1 MKYDLVHFV
10 GSDCHNLTSRVSR
23 IGEAY
28 NYVSKKMDEA
38 YADQL
43 FIEIPRKL
51 LADAKKRMERTSK
64 MEQQN
69 LQNNDEIE
77 IDVLELFHVLLDK
90 IWVIILA
97 GAVAA
102 LAVVAA
108 TILFITPQYQSATK
122 MYVLS
127 KQDSNTLTSQDMQ
140 TCLSL
145 TKDYAELIKSRT
157 VTEGV
162 ITQLNLDMTHEQLLS
177 KMTVDSATDTRILSI
192 SVRDADPYVACEI
205 ANAIRDV
212 AANHI
217 KNVMDIDAVNVVETA
232 NIPENK
238 ISPSVKKNGMVG
250 GIAGVAIAIAIILI
264 TYLSND
270 TIKTQE
276 DVERYLGLSTLG
288 TIPMSEADRKN
299 KNKKK
304 HKKQKRSKG
313 RR

>member
-1 MKYDLVHFV
+1 
-10 GSDCHNLTSRVSR
+10 
-23 IGEAY
+23 
-28 NYVSKKMDEA
+28 
-38 YADQL
+38 
-43 FIEIPRKL
+43 
-51 LADAKKRMERTSK
+51 

-108 TILFITPQYQSATK
+108 TILFITPQYQSTTK

-140 TCLSL
+140 TSLSL

-162 ITQLNLDMTHEQLLS
+162 ITQLNLDMTYEQLLS

-238 ISPSVKKNGMVG
+238 ISPSIKKNGLVG
-250 GIAGVAIAIAIILI
+250 GVAGVAIAIAIILI

>member
-1 MKYDLVHFV
+1 
-10 GSDCHNLTSRVSR
+10 
-23 IGEAY
+23 
-28 NYVSKKMDEA
+28 
-38 YADQL
+38 
-43 FIEIPRKL
+43 
-51 LADAKKRMERTSK
+51 

-108 TILFITPQYQSATK
+108 TILFITPQYQSTTK

-140 TCLSL
+140 TSLSL

-232 NIPENK
+232 NITENK
-238 ISPSVKKNGMVG
+238 ISPSIKKNGLVG
-250 GIAGVAIAIAIILI
+250 GVAGVAIAIAIILI

>member
-1 MKYDLVHFV
+1 
-10 GSDCHNLTSRVSR
+10 
-23 IGEAY
+23 
-28 NYVSKKMDEA
+28 
-38 YADQL
+38 
-43 FIEIPRKL
+43 
-51 LADAKKRMERTSK
+51 

-108 TILFITPQYQSATK
+108 TILFITPQYQSTTK

-140 TCLSL
+140 TSLSL

-238 ISPSVKKNGMVG
+238 IGPSIKKNGLVG
-250 GIAGVAIAIAIILI
+250 GVAGVAIAIAIILI

>member
-1 MKYDLVHFV
+1 
-10 GSDCHNLTSRVSR
+10 
-23 IGEAY
+23 
-28 NYVSKKMDEA
+28 
-38 YADQL
+38 
-43 FIEIPRKL
+43 
-51 LADAKKRMERTSK
+51 

-108 TILFITPQYQSATK
+108 TILFITPQYQSTTK

-140 TCLSL
+140 TSLSL

-217 KNVMDIDAVNVVETA
+217 KNVMDIDAVYVVESA
-232 NIPENK
+232 NLPEYKN
-238 ISPSVKKNGMVG
+238 SPSIKKYGLVCG
-250 GIAGVAIAIAIILI
+250 VAGVAIAIAIILI

>member
-1 MKYDLVHFV
+1 
-10 GSDCHNLTSRVSR
+10 
-23 IGEAY
+23 
-28 NYVSKKMDEA
+28 
-38 YADQL
+38 
-43 FIEIPRKL
+43 
-51 LADAKKRMERTSK
+51 

-108 TILFITPQYQSATK
+108 TILFITPQYQSTTK
-122 MYVLS
+122 LYVLS

-140 TCLSL
+140 TSLSL

-238 ISPSVKKNGMVG
+238 ISPSIKKNGLVG
-250 GIAGVAIAIAIILI
+250 GVAGVAIAIAIILI

-288 TIPMSEADRKN
+288 TIPMSEVDRKN

>member
-1 MKYDLVHFV
+1 
-10 GSDCHNLTSRVSR
+10 
-23 IGEAY
+23 
-28 NYVSKKMDEA
+28 
-38 YADQL
+38 
-43 FIEIPRKL
+43 
-51 LADAKKRMERTSK
+51 

-108 TILFITPQYQSATK
+108 TILFITPQYQSTTK

-140 TCLSL
+140 TSLSL

-217 KNVMDIDAVNVVETA
+217 KNVMDIDSVNVVETA

-238 ISPSVKKNGMVG
+238 ISPSIKKNGLVG
-250 GIAGVAIAIAIILI
+250 GVAGVAIAIAIILI

-288 TIPMSEADRKN
+288 TIPMSEVDRKN

>member
-1 MKYDLVHFV
+1 
-10 GSDCHNLTSRVSR
+10 
-23 IGEAY
+23 
-28 NYVSKKMDEA
+28 
-38 YADQL
+38 
-43 FIEIPRKL
+43 
-51 LADAKKRMERTSK
+51 

-108 TILFITPQYQSATK
+108 TILFITPQYQSTTK

-140 TCLSL
+140 TSLSL

-238 ISPSVKKNGMVG
+238 ISPSIKKNGLVG
-250 GIAGVAIAIAIILI
+250 GVAGVAIAIAIILI

-304 HKKQKRSKG
+304 HKKQKKE
-313 RR
+313 

>member
-1 MKYDLVHFV
+1 
-10 GSDCHNLTSRVSR
+10 
-23 IGEAY
+23 
-28 NYVSKKMDEA
+28 
-38 YADQL
+38 
-43 FIEIPRKL
+43 
-51 LADAKKRMERTSK
+51 

-108 TILFITPQYQSATK
+108 TILFITPQYQSTTK

-140 TCLSL
+140 TSLSL

-177 KMTVDSATDTRILSI
+177 KMTVDSATDTRILSV

-238 ISPSVKKNGMVG
+238 ISPSIKKNGLVG
-250 GIAGVAIAIAIILI
+250 GVAGVAIAIAIILI

>member
-1 MKYDLVHFV
+1 
-10 GSDCHNLTSRVSR
+10 
-23 IGEAY
+23 
-28 NYVSKKMDEA
+28 
-38 YADQL
+38 
-43 FIEIPRKL
+43 
-51 LADAKKRMERTSK
+51 

-108 TILFITPQYQSATK
+108 TILFITPQYQSTTK

-140 TCLSL
+140 TSLSL

-192 SVRDADPYVACEI
+192 SYVMQIHMWHVRLPM
-205 ANAIRDV
+205 RS
-212 AANHI
+212 
-217 KNVMDIDAVNVVETA
+217 VMWQQT
-232 NIPENK
+232 
-238 ISPSVKKNGMVG
+238 
-250 GIAGVAIAIAIILI
+250 IL
-264 TYLSND
+264 
-270 TIKTQE
+270 
-276 DVERYLGLSTLG
+276 R
-288 TIPMSEADRKN
+288 M
-299 KNKKK
+299 
-304 HKKQKRSKG
+304 
-313 RR
+313 